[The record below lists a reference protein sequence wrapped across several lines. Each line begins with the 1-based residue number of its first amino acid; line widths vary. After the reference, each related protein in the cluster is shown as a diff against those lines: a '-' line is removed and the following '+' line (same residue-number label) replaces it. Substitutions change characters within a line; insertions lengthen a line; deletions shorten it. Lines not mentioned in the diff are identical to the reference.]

1 VAIEGATL
9 EEATRDFREHLNS
22 LLART
27 VTQARLVA
35 LAHRSRSRAPLFVA
49 LSFRQGGEAIEA
61 PLRTRYGP
69 MHLYLGQRCESV
81 KHGRRHR
88 LVTAAYRYTLRA
100 EGTPEP
106 LLRWEYERHWPD
118 SDARW
123 CRHHL
128 QGDVSLPLGGR
139 NVSLSALHT
148 PTGYVTVEEVL
159 RFCIVDLGVEPLAA
173 DWHDQLKAS
182 YARFKGDFVS

>member
-1 VAIEGATL
+1 MAIEGATL
-9 EEATRDFREHLNS
+9 EEATRAFREHLNG

-27 VTQARLVA
+27 VTQARLMA
-35 LAHRSRSRAPLFVA
+35 LAHRSRSRAPLAVMIS
-49 LSFRQGGEAIEA
+49 LRLGGGAIEA
-61 PLRTRYGP
+61 PLRTRYGL

-81 KHGRRHR
+81 ERGRRHR

-100 EGTPEP
+100 EGTRQP
-106 LLRWEYERHWPD
+106 LLRWEYERRWPN

-128 QGDVSLPLGGR
+128 QGDVTLPVGGS
-139 NVSLSALHT
+139 NVSLNALHA

-173 DWHDQLKAS
+173 DWHEQLEDS
-182 YARFKGDFVS
+182 YARFKADFAS